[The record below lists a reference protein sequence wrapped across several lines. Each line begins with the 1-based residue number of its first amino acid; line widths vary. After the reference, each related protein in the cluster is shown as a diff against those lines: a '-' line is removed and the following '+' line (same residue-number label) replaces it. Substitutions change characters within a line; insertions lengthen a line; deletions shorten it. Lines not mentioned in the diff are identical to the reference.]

1 MSLGFDRLGFH
12 YYHDQQHYTQADIDR
27 WLPIFQSIQTTWLT
41 LSGSCSQAIPEFF
54 LRELIEAGIKPIV
67 HLEASIDELNVRSL
81 RPLFASYVDYG
92 IKHIVLHDRPNMRAQ
107 WDPSSWS
114 RGDLVE
120 RFLDHLIPLLE
131 FQTEYGLKP
140 IFPPLEP
147 GGDYWDTAFLR
158 TALGS
163 LQRRGKGDLL
173 KNLTLGLYQW
183 SYGKPLDWGTGGP
196 EVWTSAQPYTT
207 PASSQDQRGFRINEW
222 YSAICRDVVGTELP
236 MLVLAGGI
244 SPRTEA
250 EKTGVD
256 PDLEAITEILE
267 HVRCDGLPN
276 TVLNLALDPH
286 TVAEGL
292 RDRWETVIEK
302 PSPSKR
308 IRDKV
313 KKLFTA
319 EETRTS
325 DSIHKK
331 IIAHYVLLPM
341 TNQRNIAQD
350 WVDVGPFALAV
361 KPVVGFSAGE
371 AQFAE
376 RVTVIGSETD
386 IPAAIDDQLRNAGCE
401 VNRFRMAD
409 ASELLVMAAELA
421 SKNLTSGVINV

>member
-12 YYHDQQHYTQADIDR
+12 YYHDQHHYTQADLDR

-54 LRELIEAGIKPIV
+54 LRALINADIKPII
-67 HLEASIDELNVRSL
+67 HLEASIGEVNVRSL
-81 RPLFASYVDYG
+81 SPLFATYADSG

-120 RFLDHLIPLLE
+120 RFIDHLIPLFE
-131 FQTEYGLKP
+131 AQAEYGLKP

-158 TALGS
+158 TSLGS
-163 LQRRGKGDLL
+163 LQRRGKGELL
-173 KNLTLGLYQW
+173 KILTLGLYQW
-183 SYGKPLDWGTGGP
+183 SYGKPLDWGAGGP
-196 EVWTSAQPYTT
+196 NVWTTAQPYNT
-207 PASSQDQRGFRINEW
+207 PASSQDHRGFRIDEW

-236 MLVLAGGI
+236 MLILAGGI
-244 SPRTEA
+244 YPQTQA
-250 EKTGVD
+250 GITGTD
-256 PDLEAITEILE
+256 PDLIAITEILE
-267 HVRCDGLPN
+267 HIKCDELPSF
-276 TVLNLALDPH
+276 VLNLALDPH

-292 RDRWETVIEK
+292 RDNWKIIPGY

-308 IRDKV
+308 IKARV
-313 KKLFTA
+313 KKLFSA
-319 EETRTS
+319 EETTS
-325 DSIHKK
+325 TNSTRKK
-331 IIAHYVLLPM
+331 IISHYVLLPM

-361 KPVVGFSAGE
+361 KPVVGFSVRE

-376 RVTVIGSETD
+376 RVTIIGSETD
-386 IPAAIDDQLRNAGCE
+386 IPAAVENQLRSAGCD
-401 VNRFRMAD
+401 VNRFRLAD

-421 SKNLTSGVINV
+421 SKKLTSGVVNV